1 MNKNNIF
8 TITIPGYSIT
18 ELIYASEKT
27 TVYRGQQEKTQTP
40 VIIKVLNSQ
49 YPRLQD
55 LIAFKNQ
62 FAISQQINHPNII
75 KCYGLEQY
83 GNTYALILE
92 DFYGIS
98 LTEYFNDKT
107 LDLNIFLTIG
117 IAINKALEYLY
128 ENTIIHKDIKPKNIL
143 INPHTQQ
150 IKLIDF
156 SISSLL
162 TKETTD
168 IQPPNILAGTL
179 TYMSPE
185 QTGRM
190 NRGIDYRTDFYS
202 LGVSF
207 YELLTRQLPF
217 YSQNHLE
224 MVYYHIAKEPVY
236 PRVINPQIPVIIAD
250 MIMKLMA
257 KNPDKRYQT
266 ARGIRHD
273 LEICQQI
280 LLTEGEISNFE
291 LGKRDISDRFLI
303 YEKLYGREK
312 EITTLLN
319 AFKNVSVGDKELL
332 LVAGFSGIGKTAL
345 VNEVHKPIVREKG
358 YFISGK
364 YDQFQRNIPF
374 SALVQAFRNLMR
386 QLLTE
391 NTVKLEE
398 WKTNIL
404 SILGEQA
411 QIIID
416 VIPELENIIGKQPPV
431 PELTANASENRFNL
445 LFSKFIQVFAT
456 SEHPLV
462 IFLDDLQWADIAS
475 LKLIILLMSAKDT
488 KYLLLIGAYRDNE
501 VNVGHPLIMTLDDI
515 RQENITINQITL
527 NPLDQSDI
535 KLLVTDTLS
544 CPESH
549 SQDVA
554 ELLLGITQGN
564 PFFTNQLLK
573 SLHEDGLITFNFS
586 LGYWQCDINA
596 AKALYHH
603 DDVVNFLK
611 IQLEKL
617 PKNTQNILKIAAC
630 IGNQFDLYT
639 LSIVCE
645 KSLPQIAAELWN
657 ALQEGLIIPQDE
669 SYKFFTDAQS
679 EFDIFHANLTA
690 NNSESIIVEYKFIHD
705 RVQQAAYL
713 LIPDVDNAATHLK
726 IGQLLLKNTPDGEWE
741 EKIFAIVNQL
751 NIGVELITNQA
762 EKYELAKLNLMAG
775 CKAKSSTAY
784 EAAIRYLKVGL
795 ELLEP
800 DSWESEYELTL
811 NLYTEI
817 VEAEYLNIN
826 FEQAEIYIEVVKQNT
841 TTLLD
846 KVKVYEAQIQMY
858 MAKFEMQLAIDT
870 GLKLVDMLGVTL
882 VQVPPAELN
891 IEGLI
896 GLPKM
901 TDANK
906 IAAMRILLTISPATY
921 FVNPEL
927 SLPLIFTMIHLSVN
941 YGNSQDSAYG
951 YVVYGFLIC
960 GAFLDID
967 TGYRYGQLALNL
979 SENFD
984 SRNIRFRVKLFWYG
998 TIKCWKQ
1005 HFQKSIV
1012 PLQQNIH
1019 NGLEVGEL
1027 EYVGYCCINHIFK
1040 LVFSGQNLIETSQYI
1055 DQYLDL
1061 MVNRKQQWGINS
1073 QKIWKQM
1080 VFNLIEG
1087 NHDQSEFNGDFVNEE
1102 LFTSLV
1108 NTKNYNCLFAFYL
1121 TKTIQF
1127 YLFNQHSH
1135 AVNSAILGKQY
1146 TESIA
1151 GQIVVVEHS
1160 FYYSLAM
1167 LAEYP
1172 FQSETQQLEYM
1183 KEILANHEKMQ
1194 IWAVHAPMNYQHK
1207 YDLIAAEIARVLG
1220 NNWEAMELYDQA
1232 IAGAKENKYIQ
1243 EEGLANELAGKF
1255 YLSFHKE
1262 KIAQTYLIDAYYC
1275 YANWGAKAK
1284 IEDLEKTYPQLLE
1297 PIIYQ
1302 TKTKLTEGEVSTL
1315 ISKPSLTGVSALLDL
1330 ETVTKAYFAISSEIQ
1345 INKLLDTLMQVIL
1358 ENVAATKSALILTK
1372 DSKLILVAQ
1381 CENENQC
1388 ELYNIPINNCQNLP
1402 LSIINY
1408 VGHTQEHLLISDATD
1423 THDFAHDVYIIEN
1436 QPKSILCTPILNKGE
1451 LIGILYLEN
1460 NLTVSAFTTD
1470 RLRILNLIACQAAI
1484 SLENAQLYSNLEE
1497 KVAQRTQ
1504 ELNEKNMR
1512 LEEAM
1517 DELRT
1522 TQSQLI
1528 QTEKMSSLGQMVAGI
1543 AHEINNPVNFIYA
1556 NIEHASNYIECII
1569 ELLKLYQQE
1578 YPQATTK
1585 IEKYKKDNEFDF
1597 IIEDLPK
1604 IFDSMMVGSER
1615 IRKIVL
1621 GLRNFSRLDESA
1633 MKPVDIHEGLDSTL
1647 MILQPRFH
1655 EKLGYSNVVMKHYG
1669 DLPLVQCYASQLN
1682 QVFMNIISNAI
1693 DVLKER
1699 ENNLSKAERKNNPSQ
1714 IIIQTQCI
1722 NRPLRKLGFQ
1732 LDRLRVSNSFS
1743 EMSNNDWI
1751 QIRIKDNGM
1760 GINAEVK
1767 KRIFDPFFTT
1777 KPVGEGTGL
1786 GLSISYQIVV
1796 DKHGGRLD
1804 CISVPGEG
1812 TEFIIEIPTKFY
1824 QPVG

>member
-8 TITIPGYSIT
+8 TITLPGYSIT

-27 TVYRGQQEKTQTP
+27 TVYRGQQEKTKTKF
-40 VIIKVLNSQ
+40 IIKVLNSQ
-49 YPRLQD
+49 YPRFQD

-62 FAISQQINHPNII
+62 FAISEHIDHPNII

-92 DFYGIS
+92 DFNGIS
-98 LTEYFNDKT
+98 LSEYVNEQN
-107 LDLNIFLTIG
+107 LDISNFLPIG
-117 IAINKALEYLY
+117 IAITKALECLY
-128 ENTIIHKDIKPKNIL
+128 DNKIIHKDIKPKNIL
-143 INPHTQQ
+143 INPQTQQ
-150 IKLIDF
+150 VKLIDF

-162 TKETTD
+162 PKETAD
-168 IQPPNILAGTL
+168 IKIANVLAGTL

-207 YELLTRQLPF
+207 YELLTGQLPF

-224 MVYYHIAKEPVY
+224 IVYFHLAQEPIY
-236 PRVINPQIPVIIAD
+236 PREINPQIPIILAD

-273 LEICQQI
+273 LENCQQM
-280 LLTEGEISNFE
+280 LLTDGEISNFE
-291 LGKRDISDRFLI
+291 LGKRDVSDRFLI
-303 YEKLYGREK
+303 HDKLYGREK
-312 EITTLLN
+312 EISTLLN
-319 AFKNVSVGDKELL
+319 AFENVSVGNKELL
-332 LVAGFSGIGKTAL
+332 LVAGFSGIGKTAV

-391 NTVKLEE
+391 NTEQLAE

-404 SILGEQA
+404 SILGEQG

-445 LFSKFIQVFAT
+445 LFGKFIQVFAT

-475 LKLIILLMSAKDT
+475 LKLIKLLMSAKNT
-488 KYLLLIGAYRDNE
+488 KYLLLVGAYRDSE
-501 VNVGHPLIMTLDDI
+501 VNIGHPLIITLDHI
-515 RQENITINQITL
+515 RQENISINQINL
-527 NPLDQSDI
+527 KPLDESHI

-549 SQDVA
+549 TQDVA
-554 ELLLGITQGN
+554 QLLLGITQGN

-573 SLHEDGLITFNFS
+573 SLYEDGLITFNFR
-586 LGYWQCDINA
+586 LGYWQCDINS
-596 AKALYHH
+596 AKGLYHH

-617 PKNTQNILKIAAC
+617 PKNTQNLLKIAAC

-645 KSLPQIAAELWN
+645 NSLPQIAAELWN
-657 ALQEGLIIPQDE
+657 ALQEELIIPQDE

-679 EFDIFHANLTA
+679 EFDIFNTKLTD
-690 NNSESIIVEYKFIHD
+690 NNPESIIIEYKFLHD

-713 LIPDVDNAATHLK
+713 LIPDVEKVATHLK
-726 IGQLLLKNTPDGEWE
+726 IGQLLLKNTPDTEWE

-751 NIGVELITNQA
+751 NIGLELITNQA
-762 EKYELAKLNLMAG
+762 KKYELAKLNLMAG
-775 CKAKSSTAY
+775 CKAKLSTAY

-795 ELLEP
+795 ELLES
-800 DSWESEYELTL
+800 DSWQKQYELTL
-811 NLYTEI
+811 DIYVEI
-817 VEAEYLNIN
+817 AEAEYLNIN
-826 FEQAEIYIEVVKQNT
+826 FEQAEIYIQSVKQNAT
-841 TTLLD
+841 NLID
-846 KVKVYEAQIQMY
+846 QVKVYETQIQIY
-858 MAKFEMQLAIDT
+858 MSQVQILKAIET
-870 GLKLVDMLGVTL
+870 GLNLVNLLGVNL
-882 VQVPPAELN
+882 EKAPPVNLNVDELIN
-891 IEGLI
+891 
-896 GLPKM
+896 LPPM
-901 TDANK
+901 
-906 IAAMRILLTISPATY
+906 IAADKLAVMRILANMTAASY
-921 FVNPEL
+921 FVDPEL
-927 SLPLIFTMIHLSVN
+927 FPAIIFTMINLSVKYGNAPFSAHGYVN
-941 YGNSQDSAYG
+941 YGLILC
-951 YVVYGFLIC
+951 GFF
-960 GAFLDID
+960 ADIP
-967 TGYRYGQLALNL
+967 TGYRYGELALNIL
-979 SENFD
+979 DKFD
-984 SRNIRFRVKLFWYG
+984 AR
-998 TIKCWKQ
+998 TIKCRVLVMWNTNILFWKQ
-1005 HFQKSIV
+1005 HLRKTIPS
-1012 PLQQNIH
+1012 LQQGLQI
-1019 NGLEVGEL
+1019 GLETGDI
-1027 EYVGYCCINHIFK
+1027 EYVGYCSSIYNLNMILSGESLSYISEQLKNSIFLMYSLQQEGTVLLHK
-1040 LVFSGQNLIETSQYI
+1040 IWYQLVFNFSENHENKQIFDGEFFNESEFLPILLQTHASTVLFSLYLAKTIFYYFFGFSDLAIENSQKGQYYLQFVIGQVTTSQY
-1055 DQYLDL
+1055 
-1061 MVNRKQQWGINS
+1061 N
-1073 QKIWKQM
+1073 
-1080 VFNLIEG
+1080 
-1087 NHDQSEFNGDFVNEE
+1087 
-1102 LFTSLV
+1102 
-1108 NTKNYNCLFAFYL
+1108 
-1121 TKTIQF
+1121 
-1127 YLFNQHSH
+1127 
-1135 AVNSAILGKQY
+1135 
-1146 TESIA
+1146 
-1151 GQIVVVEHS
+1151 
-1160 FYYSLAM
+1160 FYYSLSL

-1172 FQSETQQLEYM
+1172 HQSVSRQQEY
-1183 KEILANHEKMQ
+1183 LQQ
-1194 IWAVHAPMNYQHK
+1194 IVSNQEQMRNWAIHAPMNYQHK

-1232 IAGAKENKYIQ
+1232 IAGAKENKYIH
-1243 EEGLANELAGKF
+1243 EEGLANELAGRF

-1284 IEDLEKTYPQLLE
+1284 IEYLEKTYPQLLE

-1358 ENVAATKSALILTK
+1358 KNVAATKSALILTK
-1372 DSKLILVAQ
+1372 DSKLIVVAQ

-1388 ELYNIPINNCQNLP
+1388 ELYNIPVNNCQNLP
-1402 LSIINY
+1402 LSVINY
-1408 VGHTQEHLLISDATD
+1408 VAHTEEYLLISDATD
-1423 THDFAHDVYIIEN
+1423 THDFAYDVYIIEN
-1436 QPKSILCTPILNKGE
+1436 HPKSILCTPILNKGQ

-1460 NLTVSAFTTD
+1460 NLTVSAFTAH
-1470 RLRILNLIACQAAI
+1470 RLRILNLIASQAAI

-1504 ELNEKNMR
+1504 ELKEKNLH

-1517 DELRT
+1517 YQLKN
-1522 TQSQLI
+1522 TQSQLV

-1543 AHEINNPVNFIYA
+1543 AHEINNPINFIYA
-1556 NIEHASNYIECII
+1556 NIGHASNYIDCII
-1569 ELLKLYQQE
+1569 EVLELYQQE
-1578 YPQATTK
+1578 YPDDVTK
-1585 IEKYKKDNEFDF
+1585 IEKYKQENDFDF
-1597 IIEDLPK
+1597 IVQDLPK
-1604 IFDSMMVGSER
+1604 IFDSMMIGSER

-1621 GLRNFSRLDESA
+1621 ALRNFSRLDESA
-1633 MKPVDIHEGLDSTL
+1633 MKSVDIHEGLDSTL
-1647 MILQPRFH
+1647 MILEPRFH
-1655 EKLGYSNVVMKHYG
+1655 EKLGCCDVVIKHYG

-1699 ENNLSKAERKNNPSQ
+1699 VENLSDAELKNNPSQ
-1714 IIIQTQCI
+1714 IVIKTQAI
-1722 NRPLRKLGFQ
+1722 N
-1732 LDRLRVSNSFS
+1732 D
-1743 EMSNNDWI
+1743 DWI

-1760 GINAEVK
+1760 GINPHIK
-1767 KRIFDPFFTT
+1767 NRIFDPFFTT

-1796 DKHGGRLD
+1796 DKHGGKLD
-1804 CISVPGEG
+1804 CISVLGEG
-1812 TEFIIEIPTKFY
+1812 TEFIIEIPTKL
-1824 QPVG
+1824 